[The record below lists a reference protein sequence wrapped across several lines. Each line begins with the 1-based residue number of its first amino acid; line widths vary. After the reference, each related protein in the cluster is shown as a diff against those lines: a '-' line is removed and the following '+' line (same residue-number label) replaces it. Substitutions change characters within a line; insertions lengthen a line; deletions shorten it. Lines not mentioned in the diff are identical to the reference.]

1 MKPELN
7 YAIGIRAKRARER
20 AGFTQEKLAELIER
34 TKEAVSNIER
44 GVNLPTIDTLERIC
58 GATEVPISFMFED
71 AGLNRATIDL
81 KARLD
86 TAFFQLDNDSAKLA
100 VEMVEVLLRHSDTH
114 SD

>member
-7 YAIGIRAKRARER
+7 YAIGLRAKRARER
-20 AGFTQEKLAELIER
+20 AGFTQERLAELIER

-71 AGLNRATIDL
+71 PASDRATIDL

-86 TAFFQLDNDSAKLA
+86 TAFFRLNNDSAKIA
-100 VEMVEVLLRHSDTH
+100 VEMIELLLRHCENRSD
-114 SD
+114 

>member
-7 YAIGIRAKRARER
+7 YAIGLRAKRARER

-58 GATEVPISFMFED
+58 GATEVPIAFMFED
-71 AGLNRATIDL
+71 SGSNRATIDL

-86 TAFFQLDNDSAKLA
+86 TAFFRLDNNSAKLA
-100 VEMVEVLLRHSDTH
+100 VEMIELMLRHSEPQ
-114 SD
+114 SA